1 MASVVT
7 VEVKGLRELGERL
20 KALGLDFK
28 EGSRI
33 ARATT
38 NAGAQVIKKLAIQ
51 KAPASP
57 PQDTPAVPPNY
68 LKSNIIVRYVRKSRL
83 SSEHKVTIRSKGKG
97 VLSEEI
103 SANPYAIGVYQE
115 FGTVHH
121 GPQPFMRPAFDQGKT
136 AAVEAMK
143 KRLTLRIEKAERGG
157 K

>member
-1 MASVVT
+1 
-7 VEVKGLRELGERL
+7 
-20 KALGLDFK
+20 
-28 EGSRI
+28 
-33 ARATT
+33 
-38 NAGAQVIKKLAIQ
+38 
-51 KAPASP
+51 
-57 PQDTPAVPPNY
+57 
-68 LKSNIIVRYVRKSRL
+68 VRYVRKSRL